1 MQQPP
6 DRRATLK
13 LGGLAFAASSLPWW
27 AACARSTDEPRPQH
41 PQAPPP
47 TKSGPWR
54 PPLERTIEQARTQG
68 KPVLV
73 LVVEDHLVNAAVQLP
88 DLLRAARDEQAAW
101 FATCLP
107 VVATRGQVQA
117 ALGHDIEG
125 ARWGLFEHGVDGSEW
140 TSIPWLT
147 SQRSVRSESDDHE
160 QARLANLDR
169 LRQQLVAGRKLE
181 QLVERARQALG
192 AAYVRRIEA
201 ALKSSAELSAEDLL
215 LAPALVL
222 AHPSRERRIPALA
235 SAVRE
240 RFWSAPLPGSR
251 WASSHGCG
259 VALVEYLPTDSAG
272 VRADIDAILNGA
284 PRPSRDEL
292 GRPVATSYA
301 HPLGV
306 LCGMGYA
313 GPDGERFLLA
323 YVDEP

>member
-1 MQQPP
+1 MHQPP

-27 AACARSTDEPRPQH
+27 AACSRSSDEPQPQH
-41 PQAPPP
+41 AQAPPP
-47 TKSGPWR
+47 TQSGPWR
-54 PPLERTIEQARTQG
+54 PPLERTIERARIQG

-73 LVVEDHLVNAAVQLP
+73 LVVEDHLVNTAVQLP
-88 DLLRAARDEQAAW
+88 DMLHAARDEQAAW

-117 ALGHDIEG
+117 ALGHEIEG
-125 ARWGLFEHGVDGSEW
+125 ARWGLFEHGAHGSEW

-147 SQRSVRSESDDHE
+147 SQRSVGRQSDDHIQE
-160 QARLANLDR
+160 RLANLDS
-169 LRQQLVAGRKLE
+169 LRQHLDAGRKLE

-192 AAYVRRIEA
+192 AADVRRIEA
-201 ALKSSAELSAEDLL
+201 ALGSSAELSAEDLL

-240 RFWSAPLPGSR
+240 RFWSTALPGSR

-259 VALVEYLPTDSAG
+259 VASVEYLPTDSAG
-272 VRADIDAILNGA
+272 VRADIDALLNGA
-284 PRPSRDEL
+284 PRPPRDER
-292 GRPVATSYA
+292 GRPVATSYVP
-301 HPLGV
+301 PLGV

-313 GPDGERFLLA
+313 GSDGERFLLA